1 MRPLTLG
8 GREAVKDT
16 MPVKPRLVN
25 VMVDV
30 PDLPA
35 GKLKGDTVLAVTV
48 NSGTTVRSKVA
59 LRDSDP

>member
-8 GREAVKDT
+8 NVEAVKDT
-16 MPVKPRLVN
+16 MPVKPRLVS

-35 GKLKGDTVLAVTV
+35 GKLEGDTVLAATV

-59 LRDSDP
+59 LRDSEP